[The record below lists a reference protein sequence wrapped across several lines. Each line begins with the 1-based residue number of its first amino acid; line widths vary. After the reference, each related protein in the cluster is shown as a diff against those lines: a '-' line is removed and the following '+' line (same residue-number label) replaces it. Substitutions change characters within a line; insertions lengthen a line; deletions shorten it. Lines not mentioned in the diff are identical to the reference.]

1 MFIQTF
7 YKKMSYIFVPAIL
20 ATIVNMGFAA
30 TGPSSSH
37 DPYLTPR
44 MSGVDF
50 TSILTVGDS
59 VNDKSDGTPYVM
71 VGLADGL
78 GAYDN
83 KDGTFTIL
91 INHELKN
98 TQGIPREHNSTDS
111 DGKGAFVSKW
121 IVKKSDLT
129 VLHGEDLIKKVKL
142 WDSAS
147 ESFIDSTNAI
157 FNRFCSADLPDQN
170 ALYNRKGKK
179 GYDGYI
185 FLNGEEVSGGR
196 AFAHII
202 NGSEAGTSY
211 ELPSLGKIS
220 WENAVA
226 CTYMQDKTIVIGLD
240 DGEGI
245 GKVFVYLGM
254 KQKTG
259 NPVERAG
266 LHGGELYGI
275 KVENTPNEDRD
286 MGIAGSTFTLF
297 SYGDAKDLSGTD
309 LQTIGDANGVTNFLR
324 PEDGA
329 WDTKNPQRFYFV
341 TTDRYDQV
349 KDGVGAQVGRS
360 RLWRL
365 TFNNITQPEHGGK
378 IEMLLDGTGPYQ
390 MFDNITVDGAGNVLL
405 QEDPGNQAY
414 NAKIWIYRPDSI
426 WLSQIARHDIA
437 RFGDL
442 SISATSPFSSDEEFS
457 GIVDVTRLFKKEDG
471 YDTKKYHYF
480 LLDVQAHRTG
490 APYNTQEIAEG
501 GQLLLMSIPV
511 EK

>member
-1 MFIQTF
+1 
-7 YKKMSYIFVPAIL
+7 MSYIFVPAIL
-20 ATIVNMGFAA
+20 ATMVNTGLAA
-30 TGPSSSH
+30 TGPRSSH

-121 IVKKSDLT
+121 TVNKSDFT
-129 VLHGEDLIKKVKL
+129 VTHGEDLIKKVKL
-142 WDSAS
+142 WDGTS
-147 ESFIDSTNAI
+147 ETFIDSTNAV
-157 FNRFCSADLPDQN
+157 FNRFCSADLPDQK
-170 ALYNRKGKK
+170 ALFNKK
-179 GYDGYI
+179 AKTGYDGYI
-185 FLNGEEVSGGR
+185 FLNGEETNGGR

-240 DGEGI
+240 DGEGV
-245 GKVFVYLGM
+245 GKVLVYVGT
-254 KQKTG
+254 KQNTG
-259 NPVERAG
+259 NPVEKAG

-275 KVENTPNEDRD
+275 KVENTANEDRD
-286 MGIAGSTFTLF
+286 TGITGSTFTLY
-297 SYGDAKDLSGTD
+297 SYGDARDLSD
-309 LQTIGDANGVTNFLR
+309 DDIQTIGNANGVTNFLR

-329 WDTKNPQRFYFV
+329 WDTRNSHRFYFV

-349 KDGVGAQVGRS
+349 KDGVGTQVGRP

-365 TFNNITQPEHGGK
+365 TFNDITQPELGGT

-390 MFDNITVDGAGNVLL
+390 MFDNITVDADGNVFL

-414 NAKIWIYRPDSI
+414 NAKIWIYNPDSI
-426 WLSQIARHDIA
+426 WLSQIARHDIS

-442 SISATSPFSSDEEFS
+442 SISATSPFSSDEESS
-457 GIVDVTRLFKKEDG
+457 GVIDVTGLFKKEDG
-471 YDTKKYHYF
+471 YDTKKYRYY
-480 LLDVQAHRTG
+480 LLTDQAHKTD
-490 APYNTQEIAEG
+490 APYNTTEIVEG
-501 GQLLLMSIPV
+501 GQLLLMQV
-511 EK
+511 LK

>member
-1 MFIQTF
+1 MLVKTF
-7 YKKMSYIFVPAIL
+7 YKSTFGIFIPTIL

-59 VNDKSDGTPYVM
+59 VNNKSDGTPYVM

-98 TQGIPREHNSTDS
+98 TQGIPREHNSTDP

-121 IVKKSDLT
+121 TVNKSDFT
-129 VLHGEDLIKKVKL
+129 VTHGEDLIKKVKL
-142 WDSAS
+142 WDGTS
-147 ESFIDSTNAI
+147 ETFIDSTNAV
-157 FNRFCSADLPDQN
+157 FNRFCSADLP
-170 ALYNRKGKK
+170 R
-179 GYDGYI
+179 YDTKNGFNGLI
-185 FLNGEEVSGGR
+185 FMNGEEVNGGR
-196 AFAHII
+196 AFAHILT
-202 NGSEAGTSY
+202 GKEAGTSY

-226 CTYMQDKTIVIGLD
+226 SPYKQDKTVVIGLD
-240 DGEGI
+240 DGEGV
-245 GKVFVYLGM
+245 GKVLVYVGT

-259 NPVERAG
+259 SPVERAG
-266 LHGGELYGI
+266 LHGGNLYGI

-286 MGIAGSTFTLF
+286 TGIAGSAFTLF

-309 LQTIGDANGVTNFLR
+309 LQTIGDTNGVTNFLR

-349 KDGVGAQVGRS
+349 KDGVGTQVGRS

-365 TFNNITQPEHGGK
+365 TFSDITQPELGGT

-390 MFDNITVDGAGNVLL
+390 MFDNITVNGSGDVLL
-405 QEDPGNQAY
+405 QEDPGSQAY

-426 WLSQIARHDIA
+426 WLSQIARHDVS

-442 SISATSPFSSDEEFS
+442 SISATSPFTNDEESS
-457 GIVDVTRLFKKEDG
+457 GIIEVTHFFKGVEG
-471 YDTKKYHYF
+471 YDTKKYRYY
-480 LLDVQAHRTG
+480 LLTDQAHKTG
-490 APYNTQEIAEG
+490 APYNTTEIVEG
-501 GQLLLMSIPV
+501 GQLLLMSISV
-511 EK
+511 EN

>member
-1 MFIQTF
+1 
-7 YKKMSYIFVPAIL
+7 MSYIVIPAIFL
-20 ATIVNMGFAA
+20 TMANTGLAA

-44 MSGVDF
+44 ISGVDF

-59 VNDKSDGTPYVM
+59 VNDKADGTPYVM

-83 KDGTFTIL
+83 KDGTFTL
-91 INHELKN
+91 LVNHELKS
-98 TQGIPREHNSTDS
+98 TQGIPREHNSTDP

-121 IVKKSDLT
+121 IVNKSDLEVT
-129 VLHGEDLIKKVKL
+129 HGEDLIKNVKL
-142 WDSAS
+142 WDGTS
-147 ESFIDSTNAI
+147 ETFVGTTTAI
-157 FNRFCSADLPDQN
+157 FNRFCSADLPDQD

-179 GYDGYI
+179 GYLGYI

-196 AFAHII
+196 AFAHIVS
-202 NGSEAGTSY
+202 GTEAGTSY

-220 WENAVA
+220 WENALA
-226 CTYMQDKTIVIGLD
+226 SPYKQDKTVVIGQD

-245 GKVFVYLGM
+245 GKVLVYVGT
-254 KQKTG
+254 KQNTG
-259 NPVERAG
+259 NPVEKAG

-275 KVENTPNEDRD
+275 QVENTANEDRET
-286 MGIAGSTFTLF
+286 GIAGSAFTLY
-297 SYGDAKDLSGTD
+297 SYGDARNLSGDD
-309 LQTIGDANGVTNFLR
+309 LQTIGDTNGVTNFLR

-349 KDGVGAQVGRS
+349 KDGVGTQVGRS

-365 TFNNITQPEHGGK
+365 TFSDITQPELGGT

-390 MFDNITVDGAGNVLL
+390 MFDNITVNGSGDVLL

-426 WLSQIARHDIA
+426 WLSQIARHDVA

-442 SISATSPFSSDEEFS
+442 SVSATSPFSSDEESS
-457 GIVDVTRLFKKEDG
+457 GIIDVTELFKKEDD
-471 YDTKKYHYF
+471 YDTKNYHYF
-480 LLDVQAHRTG
+480 LLNVEAHKTG
-490 APYNTQEIAEG
+490 APYNTQEIVEG
-501 GQLLLMSIPV
+501 GQLLLMSISV
-511 EK
+511 EN